1 MIVVGIDPGLA
12 GAVASLDVDSQLRH
26 LHDPLVMAIRV
37 GRPRKKA
44 MAAGTNV
51 AAFGHVCPSHP
62 RHHCREWGGPLYP
75 DEDSAQCP
83 RCGEAFSPMIQLGLI
98 VAGFAKAGL

>member
-1 MIVVGIDPGLA
+1 MMVLGIDPGLA
-12 GAVASLDVDSQLRH
+12 GAVTSLDADGQLRH
-26 LHDPLVMAIRV
+26 LHDPPVMAIRV

-62 RHHCREWGGPLYP
+62 SHRCREWGGPLYP
-75 DEDSAQCP
+75 DEDSAQCQ

>member
-12 GAVASLDVDSQLRH
+12 GAVAALDADGQLRH
-26 LHDPLVMAIRV
+26 LHDPPV
-37 GRPRKKA
+37 
-44 MAAGTNV
+44 V

-62 RHHCREWGGPLYP
+62 RHRCREWGGPLYP
-75 DEDSAQCP
+75 DEDSAQCS

-98 VAGFAKAGL
+98 VAGIAKAGL

>member
-1 MIVVGIDPGLA
+1 MMFVGIDPSLA
-12 GAVASLDVDSQLRH
+12 GEAAALDADGQLRH
-26 LHDPLVMAIRV
+26 LHDPPVMAIRV

-62 RHHCREWGGPLYP
+62 SRPAHK
-75 DEDSAQCP
+75 
-83 RCGEAFSPMIQLGLI
+83 I
-98 VAGFAKAGL
+98 FAKLNANVLCA